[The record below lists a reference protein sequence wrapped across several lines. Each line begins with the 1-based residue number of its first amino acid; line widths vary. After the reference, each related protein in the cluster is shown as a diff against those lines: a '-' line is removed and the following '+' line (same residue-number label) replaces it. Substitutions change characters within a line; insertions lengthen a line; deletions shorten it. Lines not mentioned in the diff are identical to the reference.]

1 MRKVNTKAKKNK
13 RTTDETLSQEEFL
26 ARVKEAEKGPFRS
39 IDSLVEDVELAW
51 KKNSK
56 TKLKAQV
63 SPLGEPP
70 SKEEF
75 IASIRE
81 AEKGP
86 FYELG
91 TFEDFKK
98 KVLSKWNEKSG
109 K

>member
-1 MRKVNTKAKKNK
+1 MEKK
-13 RTTDETLSQEEFL
+13 
-26 ARVKEAEKGPFRS
+26 
-39 IDSLVEDVELAW
+39 
-51 KKNSK
+51 SK
-56 TKLKAQV
+56 TNLKAHV
-63 SPLGEPP
+63 SPLIDSS

-75 IASIRE
+75 IASVRE

-98 KVLSKWNEKSG
+98 KVLSKWNEKHE